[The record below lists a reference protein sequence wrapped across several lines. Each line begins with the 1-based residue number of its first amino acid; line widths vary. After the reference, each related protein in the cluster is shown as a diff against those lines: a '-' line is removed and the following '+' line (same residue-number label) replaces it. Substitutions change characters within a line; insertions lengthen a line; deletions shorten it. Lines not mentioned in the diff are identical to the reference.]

1 MSKDLHETI
10 GGTVDALLRPRTP
23 LPSSGVLRVAV
34 LNDAPG
40 GGISTA
46 AQDAGLVVVYA
57 PQPGEVMGDISDQS
71 VVPPFDLLAV
81 NLFDGAQE
89 EAFAFALRFLRVRRP
104 VAFVLAGENAGEFA
118 PQAEERTRRLGY
130 RVDGKGAF
138 VVGALRPELFTW
150 PSEPT
155 ARAVLAQVTMDTLAG
170 VGKWDRN
177 GGSSG

>member
-1 MSKDLHETI
+1 MATDDSFQDAI
-10 GGTVDALLRPRTP
+10 GNTLDALVRPRVAP
-23 LPSSGVLRVAV
+23 PADGVLRVAI
-34 LNDAPG
+34 LRSGDT
-40 GGISTA
+40 S
-46 AQDAGLVVVYA
+46 AGLAEYAELAGLRVVYVN
-57 PQPGEVMGDISDQS
+57 QGEEVGDISDQS

-104 VAFVLAGENAGEFA
+104 VAFILAGENAGEFA

-155 ARAVLAQVTMDTLAG
+155 AQAVMMRVARSARANAG
-170 VGKWDRN
+170 G
-177 GGSSG
+177 